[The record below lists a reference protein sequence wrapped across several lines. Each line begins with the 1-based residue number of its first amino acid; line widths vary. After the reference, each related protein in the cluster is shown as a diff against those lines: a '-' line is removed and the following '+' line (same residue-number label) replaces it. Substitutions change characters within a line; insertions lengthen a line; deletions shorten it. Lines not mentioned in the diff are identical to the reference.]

1 MKEIGPSKV
10 KKLKIDYDL
19 YIEGTGLDTIRYQ
32 GLVAGDSFENT
43 DDGVR
48 AGARLMALVMLEN
61 MSVDD
66 VKKSHPD
73 LSQLADAYFP
83 GGLFNGNSLDFW
95 RQLGQTNFAKYWAK
109 ANARVLAVRG
119 ASDFVT
125 YDADHKLI
133 ADIVNKVHQGWGES
147 MVLPNSDH
155 LFHNFGTEAESH
167 PRQKRAAVVVRV
179 HARNTLCS

>member
-1 MKEIGPSKV
+1 
-10 KKLKIDYDL
+10 
-19 YIEGTGLDTIRYQ
+19 
-32 GLVAGDSFENT
+32 
-43 DDGVR
+43 
-48 AGARLMALVMLEN
+48 MALVMLEN

-83 GGLFNGNSLDFW
+83 GGLFNGKSLDFW

-155 LFHNFGTEAESH
+155 LFHNFATEQESLKNFQRGKFNNVFSKVMKDWIKKIMEAAE
-167 PRQKRAAVVVRV
+167 
-179 HARNTLCS
+179 